1 MGWIL
6 SSLSGLALS
15 DLKVFLLDSILFVFD
30 CHPSCFVCW
39 IEDCWEFWCR
49 YKALGSWEGGK
60 HARIIVILAIC
71 RFSALFSS
79 VLGFTSQF
87 SLPQFLQEKSSD
99 FFLLL
104 DKTNFVWTNLWAHL
118 FAYSVFWINIWQK
131 IILWILIYFK
141 IYDWWKGSTLS
152 GGHDPLPQSSL
163 FCSSNLS
170 N

>member
-15 DLKVFLLDSILFVFD
+15 DLKVYLLDGILFVFD

-39 IEDCWEFWCR
+39 IEDCREFWCR
-49 YKALGSWEGGK
+49 YKALGSWEGRK

-87 SLPQFLQEKSSD
+87 SLPQFSAGRVLF
-99 FFLLL
+99 FFLLV
-104 DKTNFVWTNLWAHL
+104 KTKFVWTNLWAHL
-118 FAYSVFWINIWQK
+118 FAYSVFWINISQK

-141 IYDWWKGSTLS
+141 IYDWCKGPTLS
-152 GGHDPLPQSSL
+152 GEHDPLPQSSL